1 MSAGTLSA
9 FERSLGRLDVDSTR
23 TVADELDD
31 ALASVT
37 LDPVVGAPLP
47 FGGCSLPDWV
57 RTDPTPAELDE
68 AKTGVTAAELA
79 VADYGSVVIRATP
92 DATEQVSLFPDVH
105 VAVVRA
111 ADVVP
116 GMPEAFERL
125 AEWTADGD
133 SAIVATGPS
142 ATADMGAL
150 VKGAHGPKEVRVV
163 VVE

>member
-1 MSAGTLSA
+1 MSAGTLST
-9 FERSLGRLDVDSTR
+9 FEQSLRRLDVDSTR
-23 TVADELDD
+23 TTPEAFEET
-31 ALASVT
+31 LASVT

-47 FGGCSLPDWV
+47 FDGSSLPDWI
-57 RTDPTPAELDE
+57 RTRPTPRELRE

-111 ADVVP
+111 EDVVA

-125 AEWTADGD
+125 AEWTAAGD
-133 SAIVATGPS
+133 SAVVATGPS

-150 VKGAHGPKEVRVV
+150 VKGAHGPKAVHVV
-163 VVE
+163 VLE